1 MKYLLRSYLWI
12 TLIVIAVLSLLSY
25 GYGAGYVYI
34 YFRQW
39 QIQSNIWVLVIA
51 LAVFSLIAQLIWL
64 GLKRY
69 LTRVQRQQEQ
79 IHHFQQLHP
88 YEKLAVLGLLE
99 ADQEQK
105 QMLQEI
111 YKPSVLLKEIIQATS
126 LWKSGQPEQALKWL
140 EQSSNSVFEL
150 AELQRIEIYL
160 VQGHGQQALTHLEF
174 LSQHNL
180 SPWLKDVQQSYQEK
194 LEALWGKFAIQ
205 FPWLYL
211 HATQFGILK
220 AEDKTRWLQQILT
233 DYDQA
238 SFEDS
243 EALQSRYHNLLKTH
257 LLTTVRENRILWLK
271 ILARMPEMGM
281 EHAILAEDLLNELF
295 DQEVFYLWFEKQL
308 LKQQPDYN
316 KIEQNVC
323 FWEQKYTELPIFVF
337 AKWHIYEA
345 TERKI
350 EAEKLLELYP
360 DNVLMSY
367 LRIKAQLQGND
378 ALSHQLNLLF
388 ESNSNYLKINI

>member
-1 MKYLLRSYLWI
+1 MKYLLRSYLWT
-12 TLIVIAVLSLLSY
+12 TLVIIAILSVLSY

-39 QIQSNIWVLVIA
+39 QIQSNIWVFVVA
-51 LAVFSLIAQLIWL
+51 LALCSLIAQLIWL

-69 LTRVQRQQEQ
+69 LTRMQRQKEQ
-79 IHHFQQLHP
+79 IQNFQQLHP

-105 QMLQEI
+105 QILQEI
-111 YKPSVLLKEIIQATS
+111 YQPSVLLKEIIQAAT

-140 EQSSNSVFEL
+140 DQSSNTVFEL
-150 AELQRIEIYL
+150 AALQRIEIYL
-160 VQGHGQQALTHLEF
+160 SQGNGQQAFTHLEF
-174 LSQHNL
+174 LSQHDL
-180 SPWLKDVQQSYQEK
+180 SPWLTGVQQGYQHK
-194 LEALWGKFAIQ
+194 LETLWGKFAIQ

-211 HATQFGILK
+211 HATYSGILK
-220 AEDKTRWLQQILT
+220 VEDKTRWLQQILV
-233 DYDQA
+233 DYEQA
-238 SFEDS
+238 SFEDL
-243 EALQSRYHNLLKTH
+243 EALQNRYHKLSETPSLMTD
-257 LLTTVRENRILWLK
+257 RENQILWLK

-281 EHAILAEDLLNELF
+281 EHAILAEKLLNELF

-316 KIEQNVC
+316 KIEENVNM
-323 FWEQKYTELPIFVF
+323 WEQKYTQLPIFVF
-337 AKWHIYEA
+337 AKWYIYQA
-345 TERKI
+345 TQRYT
-350 EAEKLLELYP
+350 EAEQLLELYP

-378 ALSHQLNLLF
+378 ALSQQLNLLF